1 MVLAKVA
8 LGFCGALLLAGAY
21 SFHDGV
27 VRVDVDEN
35 HNNGTHVHVW
45 APAAIVPTAL
55 YFVPRQQFRNAARE
69 MGPWLPTLRVLT
81 KELEK
86 YAEAQLVEVRDAND
100 HVRVGVHRG
109 KLVIDVESR
118 EENVHVSCPIVI
130 MREVGNALEADAPGI

>member
-8 LGFCGALLLAGAY
+8 LGFCGALVLAGAY

-35 HNNGTHVHVW
+35 HSKGTHLHVW
-45 APAAIVPTAL
+45 APALIVPTAM
-55 YFVPRQQFRNAARE
+55 YFVPRQHVRDAAKGME
-69 MGPWLPTLRVLT
+69 PWLPTIRVLT

-86 YAEAQLVEVRDAND
+86 YPEAQLVEVRDSND

-109 KLVIDVESR
+109 KLFVDVESSD
-118 EENVHVSCPIVI
+118 EKVHVSCPLIVI
-130 MREVGNALEADAPGI
+130 REVGNALEADAPGI